1 MKRAFQIFDVDGSG
15 TINRREFRQGF
26 NQLDLGLGYDEID
39 DLMAMMKGNST
50 SDELTYDEFIVQ
62 LDENLKRRKETN
74 SEALGVED

>member
-1 MKRAFQIFDVDGSG
+1 
-15 TINRREFRQGF
+15 
-26 NQLDLGLGYDEID
+26 
-39 DLMAMMKGNST
+39 MAMMKGNST